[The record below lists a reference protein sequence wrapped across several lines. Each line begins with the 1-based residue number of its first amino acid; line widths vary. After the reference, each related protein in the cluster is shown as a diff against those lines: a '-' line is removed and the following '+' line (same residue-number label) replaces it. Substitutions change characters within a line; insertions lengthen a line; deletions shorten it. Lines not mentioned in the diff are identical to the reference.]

1 MKTLIFSLLIGLTI
15 SLFGCGSLVQEVNP
29 AIIPTATTN
38 VVVHSFISPQ
48 DTLLT
53 VYVQAPRSVLGTQFV
68 DYGYTNYYERSVQNA
83 VVKLSDGTTT
93 VQLLGVGGDFPLYY
107 AIDARKLPI
116 VAGHTYT
123 LTVSTPY
130 FPPVTAQCT
139 LPAQVKPT
147 EIRLDSTTQM
157 QFDYT
162 GVTYISRLIWQ
173 DPSGQAN
180 YYQVSGRTTETSTYN
195 TQYQPNS
202 PRHDTTTTGSS
213 TVSFSRSTLI
223 SDQNQDGS
231 QLISPKGERTLF
243 SSANQQY
250 NAVILTL
257 GLSAVDENYY
267 RYRSAIAQQTSAADN
282 PFAEPVLIPSNIV
295 GGLGCFGALNQAS
308 LSVRVK

>member
-1 MKTLIFSLLIGLTI
+1 MKTPVFFLLIGLTI
-15 SLFGCGSLVQEVNP
+15 SLFGCGSLVQEVSP
-29 AIIPTATTN
+29 DKIPTATAK

-48 DTLLT
+48 DTVLA

-68 DYGYTNYYERSVQNA
+68 DYGHSSYYERSVQNA

-93 VQLLGVGGDFPLYY
+93 VQLSVVGGAIPLYY
-107 AIDARKLPI
+107 GIDARKPPI
-116 VAGHTYT
+116 VAGRTYT

-139 LPAQVKPT
+139 VPVPVKPT
-147 EIRLDSTTQM
+147 EIRLDSTTQA

-162 GVTYISRLIWQ
+162 GVTYISRLVWQ
-173 DPSGQAN
+173 DPPEKVN
-180 YYQVSGRTTETSTYN
+180 YYQVSGHTTETSTYN
-195 TQYQPNS
+195 TQYQPGK
-202 PRHDTTTTGSS
+202 PKHDTTTTGFS
-213 TVSFSRSTLI
+213 TLFFNRSTLI

-243 SSANQQY
+243 SSPDQQY
-250 NAVILTL
+250 NAVIVTL

-267 RYRSAIAQQTSAADN
+267 RYRSAVAQQTSAADN

-308 LSVRVK
+308 LSLKVK